1 MASSLLSIGGQ
12 SVLANSTA
20 LSYVGQNIANV
31 NTDGYS
37 RQTTSFESRGGSSM
51 GVAIQDVN
59 RIADQ
64 YLNSQLWGDNAAFS
78 ASDEMNDKMT
88 TIDDLLSS
96 DTSSL
101 SSALD
106 TFFEEV
112 QGGVQDPTSI
122 ANRQLFLN
130 QANALAGS
138 FNNMYA
144 RLQDQKESMS
154 DEVAGLVSN
163 VNSVAGSIG
172 ELNVQIQEQRSAGQ
186 NVNELMDQ
194 RDEMVKELSSYVNID
209 VNTDRSGNYS
219 ITIGNGQPLV
229 VSGSVSTLQIREG
242 SEDPNEFEV
251 YLNTGSQSSTDM
263 TDQITGGSIGG
274 ALQYREEVL
283 NPAIN
288 EIGRLAIVFTQT
300 MNEQHRKGMD
310 LNGEMGVDLF
320 TTQNQGLA
328 FPSDNNRISLNA
340 SVDFYDINS
349 LTTSDYQFKMT
360 GDDTFSIT
368 RLSDGQVFKSADMT
382 AVDTSSMTPD
392 QLEDYNRDR
401 SNTFEINPDRSL
413 DVSIDGFTLH
423 LSDTPAINDI
433 VRVEPTRNGARNM
446 EVSLT
451 DPEMLALASPLN
463 VTPATTNTGT
473 VNMSDLT
480 INTVSESSRL
490 RQGTEPTYQIAF
502 NADDTF
508 SVYTVDANGNRALAL
523 DDTDTPLFDHAAYD
537 ALGTNIDLGDFTV
550 RLKDQP
556 APGDKFTITMN
567 DGSVGDNTNALAL
580 AGLQQEE
587 TVNGYSYQDAYNQM
601 LAWVGTTAN
610 STRLLNSANEASF
623 NNSENA
629 VQSVSGVSLD
639 EEATK
644 LVQFQQAYSASAQLI
659 STSQRTFDMLIGAME

>member
-78 ASDEMNDKMT
+78 ASDQMNDKMT

-138 FNNMYA
+138 FNNMYSQ
-144 RLQDQKESMS
+144 LQQQKSAME
-154 DEVAGLVSN
+154 DEVSGLVSN
-163 VNSVAGSIG
+163 VNSVANSIG
-172 ELNVQIQEQRSAGQ
+172 ELNIQIMQQRSAGQ

-194 RDEMVKELSSYVNID
+194 RDEMVKELSGYININ
-209 VNTDRSGNYS
+209 VNTDRGGNYS

-229 VSGSVSTLQIREG
+229 VAGSVSNMEVREG
-242 SEDPNEFEV
+242 AEDPNEFEIF
-251 YLNTGSQSSTDM
+251 LNTGSQTSTNL
-263 TDQITGGSIGG
+263 TDQITEGSIGG
-274 ALQYREEVL
+274 ALQYRDEVL

-320 TTQNQGLA
+320 NSQTRGLA
-328 FPSDNNRISLNA
+328 FPSDNNAIPVSA
-340 SVDFYDINS
+340 SVGFYDINS
-349 LTTSDYQFKMT
+349 LTTSDYEFKMT
-360 GDDTFSIT
+360 GDDTFSVT
-368 RLSDGQVFKSADMT
+368 RLSDGEVFQSRNMTEIDTDSMT
-382 AVDTSSMTPD
+382 ADE
-392 QLEDYNRDR
+392 LEDYDFN
-401 SNTFEINPDRSL
+401 NTFEVEDDGSL
-413 DVSIDGFTLH
+413 NVSLDGFTLT
-423 LSDTPAINDI
+423 LSQTPAINDI
-433 VRVEPTRNGARNM
+433 VRIEPTRNGARNM

-463 VTPATTNTGT
+463 VTPATTNAGT
-473 VNMSDLT
+473 VNMTDLT
-480 INTVSESSRL
+480 INTVSDTSRL

-508 SVYTVDANGNRALAL
+508 SVYTVDADGNRALAL
-523 DDTDTPLFDHAAYD
+523 DDTDTPLFDHVAYD
-537 ALGTNIDLGDFTV
+537 ANGTDIDLGDFTV
-550 RLKDQP
+550 RLKDQ
-556 APGDKFTITMN
+556 AEPGDKFTITMN

-580 AGLQQEE
+580 ADLQQEA
-587 TVNGYSYQDAYNQM
+587 TVDGYSYQDAYSQM
-601 LAWVGTTAN
+601 MAWVGTTAN

-623 NNSENA
+623 NNSDNA